1 MRLTIDKSNNLTEC
15 FINFEVVQDYSSSI
29 RGEKITLGYVALNLA
44 EYVEETEMGAETEE
58 GVVRR
63 YLMQDS
69 KINST
74 LKIGISM
81 KQIDG
86 ESSFTAPPL
95 KTAAVFGGIAGLMAP
110 ENEQEDLVGMGMFS
124 FILP

>member
-86 ESSFTAPPL
+86 ERSFTAPPL